1 MASKHNRTRIL
12 DALCRVQE
20 MTELCK
26 RKLAFDIKNA
36 FNTLSWYKIL
46 REAEERRLTRQMRT
60 LLGNYL
66 KNGEIIV
73 HNRNEKIRRKVYTGV
88 PQRSILGLLL

>member
-1 MASKHNRTRIL
+1 MRL
-12 DALCRVQE
+12 
-20 MTELCK
+20 
-26 RKLAFDIKNA
+26 
-36 FNTLSWYKIL
+36 TLLVGNKIL

-73 HNRNEKIRRKVYTGV
+73 HNRNEKIRKKVYTGV